1 MVGDSSFTRQ
11 KSWSF
16 LSQKKI
22 PHRVSSEHSHFID
35 GGVEAG
41 RSSSIEIRVRHQQS
55 RSWEPECFYDP
66 GWSSFCLNTETP
78 TRTRQQ

>member
-16 LSQKKI
+16 LNQKKI

-41 RSSSIEIRVRHQQS
+41 RSSSNCLKSELDTNRAG
-55 RSWEPECFYDP
+55 P
-66 GWSSFCLNTETP
+66 GSQNAFMTQAGLLSA
-78 TRTRQQ
+78 